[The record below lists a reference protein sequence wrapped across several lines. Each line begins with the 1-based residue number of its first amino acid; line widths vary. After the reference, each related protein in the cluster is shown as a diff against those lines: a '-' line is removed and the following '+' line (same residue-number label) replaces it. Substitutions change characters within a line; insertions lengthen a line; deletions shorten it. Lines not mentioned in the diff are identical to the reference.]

1 MPLSIF
7 GSEFFTRISR
17 NAGVPQ
23 ASILNSVLFLLS
35 SNELPDDVI
44 CNIAIYADGTLLY
57 TNVDQ
62 VPSMWQQLQL
72 A

>member
-35 SNELPDDVI
+35 FNELPDDVI